1 MQGNRPVWIVNH
13 LNRPPRNREAVKN
26 WLSALPYRRYTV
38 GMTTPNRPW
47 LRPAVEYGPL
57 VIFFIAYLKF
67 GLMAATG
74 ALMAASAVAIAAS
87 YIMERRVPVVTVA
100 TAVVV
105 MIFGGLTLYFDD
117 ERFIKLKPTI
127 IQGLFAVVLIGGLI
141 LDKPLLKPLLSGA
154 WQLTDQGWRIL
165 TLRFGIFF
173 AVMAVINEIVWRT
186 QTTDFWVNYKIF
198 GAIVLTIAF
207 TACQGRLIMRCQIDS
222 KEN

>member
-1 MQGNRPVWIVNH
+1 
-13 LNRPPRNREAVKN
+13 
-26 WLSALPYRRYTV
+26 
-38 GMTTPNRPW
+38 MTTSNRPW

-57 VIFFIAYLKF
+57 IFFFIGYVKY

-74 ALMAASAVAIAAS
+74 ALMAASVVAIAVS
-87 YIMERRVPVVTVA
+87 YIVERRVPIVTVV

-127 IQGLFAVVLIGGLI
+127 VQGLFSAVLIGGLI
-141 LDKPLLKPLLSGA
+141 VDRPLLKPLLKGA
-154 WQLTDQGWRIL
+154 WQLTDQGWRTL

-198 GAIVLTIAF
+198 GAIVLTLAF
-207 TACQGRLIMRCQIDS
+207 TASQARLIMRSQLDP
-222 KEN
+222 EEEEAD